1 MKKFSP
7 ASITALKEALINIYW
22 KKQDLKNFIK
32 LSIEN
37 DAIINTINWDFN
49 RKFESV
55 NELVDRMVARKDLY
69 NDDLISLIYEVSNM
83 TDFSHLK
90 IWEDPDIKISKAKES
105 VKRLRIF
112 AQGYFKVE
120 EEKRELEK
128 RRKKTQEHLKSLKS
142 NQDQIEALKQE
153 FFKLT
158 MESNRQKRGILLEEF
173 LNNLFTLYDLN
184 PKKSFALIDEQI
196 DGAFTFDN
204 SDYLLEAKWHK
215 KPIETGD
222 LKKFAGTLSDKLKNT
237 LGLFI
242 SIDGFTE
249 GARKFKGSN
258 ARTMILM
265 DGMDLNL
272 VLDQRID
279 LHHLLFRKRR
289 HASETGEIYYTAHQI
304 LDE

>member
-22 KKQDLKNFIK
+22 KKQDLKNFVR

-37 DAIINTINWDFN
+37 DAIVSTINWEFN

-55 NELVDRMVARKDLY
+55 NELVDRMVARKDMY
-69 NDDLISLIYEVSNM
+69 NDDLINLIYDVSNM

-90 IWEDPDIKISKAKES
+90 RWDDSAIKISKAEES
-105 VKRLRIF
+105 VKRLREF
-112 AQGYFKVE
+112 AHGYFKVE
-120 EEKRELEK
+120 EEKRALEK
-128 RRKKTQEHLKSLKS
+128 RRKKTQEHLRSLKT
-142 NQDQIEALKQE
+142 NQEQVEYLKQE
-153 FFKLT
+153 FFQLT
-158 MESNRQKRGILLEEF
+158 MESNHQKRGRQLEGF
-173 LNNLFTLYDLN
+173 LNKLFTLYDLN
-184 PKKSFALIDEQI
+184 PKKSFSLADEQI
-196 DGAFTFDN
+196 DGAFTFEN
-204 SDYLLEAKWHK
+204 SDYLLEAKWQK
-215 KPIETGD
+215 DPVETGD
-222 LKKFAGTLSDKLKNT
+222 LKKFAGTLNDKLKNT

-249 GARKFKGSN
+249 GARNFKGTN

-279 LHHLLFRKRR
+279 LHHLLYRKRR
-289 HASETGEIYYTAHQI
+289 HASETGEIYYPTSQI
-304 LDE
+304 LNE